1 MKEKKVPMR
10 KCVGCMISRPKGELF
25 RISGKKDGTVSLD
38 LTGKAQGR
46 GVYLCS
52 DTACFEKAKKKK
64 SISRNLGINV
74 PDEKLEEIFSEIKRR
89 SEMIM

>member
-1 MKEKKVPMR
+1 MKGKNIPMR
-10 KCVGCMISRPKGELF
+10 KCVGCMISKPKGELL

-38 LTGKAQGR
+38 FTGKVQGR
-46 GVYLCS
+46 GVYLCA

-89 SEMIM
+89 AKMRV